1 MTIQE
6 NIPLNRY
13 TTFGIGGPARY
24 FAEVSTDTDA
34 IEAIR
39 WATSKNIRIFVLGGG
54 SNLLMPDKG
63 FDGLV
68 LKPSFY
74 EISIDATSV
83 NAGSSILLSDLID
96 KTLAHGLTGME
107 FAAGI
112 PGTLGGAI
120 RGNAGTYGVGMS
132 DVLTEVC
139 FIDESTLSNVV
150 VPASECGFSYR
161 HSKFKEH
168 THVITQATLTLSF
181 GDIEASRKIIDEQLT
196 VRHTNHPAEPSA
208 GCVFKN
214 IEFSKAPLDTLA
226 QKGISLAKF
235 EAFQKIPSG
244 YLIEQ
249 LGLKGK
255 TIGGAKISERHA
267 NYIVNTGSAT
277 SEDVVTLISYIKQQV
292 RDEYGVQLQEEIHIV
307 D

>member
-6 NIPLNRY
+6 NISLKKY

-24 FAEVSTDTDA
+24 FSEVSTDTDA
-34 IEAIR
+34 IEAIL
-39 WATSKNIRIFVLGGG
+39 WATSKKIRIFVLGGG
-54 SNLLMPDKG
+54 SNLLIPDRG

-74 EISIDATSV
+74 NIQIEGSSV
-83 NAGSSILLSDLID
+83 IAGSSILLSDLIS
-96 KTLAHGLTGME
+96 KTLAYGLTGME

-132 DVLTEVC
+132 DVLTEVR
-139 FIDESTLSNVV
+139 FIDERSLTSVV
-150 VPASECGFSYR
+150 LPVSECGFSYR

-168 THVITQATLTLSF
+168 AHFITQATLALSF
-181 GDIEASRKIIDEQLT
+181 GDAVASKKIIDERLA
-196 VRHTNHPAEPSA
+196 VRQKNHPAEPSA

-226 QKGISLAKF
+226 HKGIPLEKF
-235 EAFQKIPSG
+235 EQFQKIPSG

-255 TIGGAKISERHA
+255 TIGGAQISPRHA
-267 NYIVNTGSAT
+267 NYIINTGSAT
-277 SEDVVTLISYIKQQV
+277 SEDVITLISYIKQQV
-292 RDEYGVQLQEEIHIV
+292 RDAYGVQLQEEIHIV

>member
-6 NIPLNRY
+6 NIPLKSF

-24 FAEVSTDTDA
+24 FSEVSTDADVR
-34 IEAIR
+34 EAIQ
-39 WATSKNIRIFVLGGG
+39 WAATKKMSLFVIGGG
-54 SNLLMPDKG
+54 SNLLISDEG

-74 EISIDATSV
+74 DVAINDSSVTS
-83 NAGSSILLSDLID
+83 GSSVLLADLIST
-96 KTLAHGLTGME
+96 TLSHGLVGME

-132 DVLTEVC
+132 DVLTEIRY
-139 FIDESTLSNVV
+139 IDKKTLSSVAI
-150 VPASECGFSYR
+150 PASGCGFSYR
-161 HSKFKEH
+161 HSNFKEH
-168 THVITQATLTLSF
+168 AHFITSATLTLSF
-181 GDIEASRKIIDEQLT
+181 GDVTASRKIIDERIAT
-196 VRHTNHPAEPSA
+196 RHANHPTERSA

-214 IEFSKAPLDTLA
+214 IEFSKAPLDLLA
-226 QKGISLAKF
+226 QKGVQLRKF
-235 EAFQKIPSG
+235 EQFKKIPSG

-277 SEDVVTLISYIKQQV
+277 FEDIITLISYIKQQV
-292 RDEYGVQLQEEIHIV
+292 RDAYGVQLQEEIHIV